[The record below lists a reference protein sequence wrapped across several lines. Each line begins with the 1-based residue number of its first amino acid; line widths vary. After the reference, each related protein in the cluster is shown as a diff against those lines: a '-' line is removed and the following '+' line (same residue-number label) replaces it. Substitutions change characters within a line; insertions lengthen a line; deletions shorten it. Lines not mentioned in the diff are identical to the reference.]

1 LATRQHRQANIR
13 AVAGVSCLRKP
24 ENDFVFA
31 YLGTFN
37 KPPGWPVHLMYLME
51 AAFVMAALVCVLL
64 AMRLR
69 RTGPQPKRDMVAAAG
84 GASASFGLIMPFDSC
99 RLSWRR
105 FSLARAANGCWHLRE
120 ELGLE

>member
-1 LATRQHRQANIR
+1 MT
-13 AVAGVSCLRKP
+13 
-24 ENDFVFA
+24 FVFA
-31 YLGTFN
+31 YLASLN
-37 KPPGWPVHLMYLME
+37 KPPGWPIRMMYLTE
-51 AAFVMAALVCVLL
+51 AAFVIVAFVCVLL

-69 RTGPQPKRDMVAAAG
+69 GTGTQPKRDMVAAAG
-84 GASASFGLIMPFDSC
+84 GASARFGLFMPCESC